1 MIRFI
6 ADIYLEE
13 FDKDDDVSTR
23 VQMGG
28 VTGSGS
34 DVAATLR
41 RWAEQVEGA
50 PGIFAVKNSGPSKSK
65 LEGIQE
71 RGREFGQ
78 AFFEDVAAGR
88 KTPEDFRSFLLAQS
102 EVEAR
107 AAYPDAS
114 DADIARMLMEVE
126 ADPTFIQAMELA
138 NQAGKIVTEMAE
150 IRRVQDAT
158 PGEDPNMPGTRAV

>member
-88 KTPEDFRSFLLAQS
+88 KTTGDTTTLEDLNVLAALRQDEEVGLRERVDVADGGELDHVAFKEEVRDRRSGP
-102 EVEAR
+102 V
-107 AAYPDAS
+107 
-114 DADIARMLMEVE
+114 
-126 ADPTFIQAMELA
+126 
-138 NQAGKIVTEMAE
+138 
-150 IRRVQDAT
+150 RRD
-158 PGEDPNMPGTRAV
+158 